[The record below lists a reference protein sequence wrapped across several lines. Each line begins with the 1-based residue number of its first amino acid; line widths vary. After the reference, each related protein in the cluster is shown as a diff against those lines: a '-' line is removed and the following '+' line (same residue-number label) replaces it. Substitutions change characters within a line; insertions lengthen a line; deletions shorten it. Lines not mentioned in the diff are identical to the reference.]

1 MFAPQNQEPDII
13 DAWSG
18 TLQDWYDSIDN
29 ALTVSEIIP
38 GNYEYSTATS
48 YGNVGDIN
56 EGDSTFVDVFCD
68 RFKIISLDNSYISL
82 EQEVIIKV
90 APTCENLEFTEYYI
104 GYKCSADIIDHYRF
118 YSNTDKI
125 QDVHN
130 ARYEWF
136 MLYNSLSDEVKNG
149 SDCFATIDKIRNHNP
164 MVPGVYVD
172 LSKITAEKEITVK
185 IPLRIP
191 VAFFLMLFN
200 LRYYPNWAGKLSIE
214 IFPTY
219 QNLVI
224 APVVDHEAFVKH
236 KTLIEGSMV
245 DLGFRNIEEI
255 VYNNIEKV
263 TTTKEEGTGDNKK
276 EVTVISY
283 KPSTIYFEGGG
294 QVTKNI
300 KIKLAQYML
309 RMEVFNALSLKYLNV
324 GMLFPIHQV
333 QIRDFTQDLP
343 VANDS
348 DVPVR
353 YNTAATIGLTH
364 CDTMFIVFRQN
375 QNSRT
380 CFINPQI
387 TYRVNIGG
395 KFYPNETYQTFDD
408 QRHVNLLL
416 DSLNVNNSLLTSI
429 SKDIL
434 TSAQPFYHRIVYDA
448 EGKGTD
454 KKCWNGGDNS
464 NFFIGIPFADSE
476 DFMGGLSTTGTVQ
489 IELSGDRQV
498 HTEAKSVK
506 FIAPVGIY
514 YEDVLLKIRSQKPM
528 GRSQIEVTTASIE
541 QILSGVKY
549 EKIRRS
555 PQSLPFNS

>member
-68 RFKIISLDNSYISL
+68 RFKIISLDNSFISL
-82 EQEVIIKV
+82 EQEVKITV
-90 APTCENLEFTEYYI
+90 APCEKLEFTEFYI

-172 LSKITAEKEITVK
+172 LSKITAETEITVK

-191 VAFFLMLFN
+191 IAFFLMLFN

-219 QNLVI
+219 QNLVV
-224 APVVDHEAFVKH
+224 APVVSHEAFVEH
-236 KTLIEGSMV
+236 KERIETTSY
-245 DLGFRNIEEI
+245 DLGFRNIGE
-255 VYNNIEKV
+255 YPSNNIKKTVEKITTGDGADKKEEEKV
-263 TTTKEEGTGDNKK
+263 VYKA
-276 EVTVISY
+276 VTQQFVGMI
-283 KPSTIYFEGGG
+283 
-294 QVTKNI
+294 QVTKDI

-333 QIRDFTQDLP
+333 QIRDFTQELP
-343 VANDS
+343 LASKS

-364 CDTMFIVFRQN
+364 CDTMFIVFRRSQH
-375 QNSRT
+375 SRT
-380 CFINPQI
+380 CFTNPQI

-395 KFYPNETYQTFDD
+395 KFYPNETYKTFDD

-434 TSAQPFYHRIVYDA
+434 TSAQPFYHKLVYDNT
-448 EGKGTD
+448 GDGTD

-498 HTEAKSVK
+498 DTAIRGAKY
-506 FIAPVGIY
+506 IAPVGIY

>member
-90 APTCENLEFTEYYI
+90 PSQKDLIFTEYYI

-172 LSKITAEKEITVK
+172 LSKITAETEILVK

-191 VAFFLMLFN
+191 IAFFLMLFN

-219 QNLVI
+219 QNLVV
-224 APVVDHEAFVKH
+224 APVVSHEAFVEYKEH
-236 KTLIEGSMV
+236 IETTSY
-245 DLGFRNIEEI
+245 DLGFRNIGE
-255 VYNNIEKV
+255 YPSNNIKKTVEKITTGDGADKKEEEKV
-263 TTTKEEGTGDNKK
+263 VYKA
-276 EVTVISY
+276 VTQQFVGMI
-283 KPSTIYFEGGG
+283 
-294 QVTKNI
+294 QVTKDI

-343 VANDS
+343 LASKS

-364 CDTMFIVFRQN
+364 CDTMFIVFRRSQH
-375 QNSRT
+375 SRT
-380 CFINPQI
+380 CFTNPQI

>member
-68 RFKIISLDNSYISL
+68 RFKIISLDNSFISL
-82 EQEVIIKV
+82 EQEVKITV
-90 APTCENLEFTEYYI
+90 APCENLEFTEFYI

-172 LSKITAEKEITVK
+172 LSKITEEKEITVK

-219 QNLVI
+219 QNLVV
-224 APVVDHEAFVKH
+224 APVVSHEAFVEH
-236 KTLIEGSMV
+236 KERIETTSY
-245 DLGFRNIEEI
+245 DLGFRNIGEL
-255 VYNNIEKV
+255 VFNNIQETTTTSGTPAV
-263 TTTKEEGTGDNKK
+263 TTT
-276 EVTVISY
+276 SY
-283 KPSTIYFEGGG
+283 SIKPQQFEGIS

-333 QIRDFTQDLP
+333 QIRDFTQELP
-343 VANDS
+343 LASKS

-364 CDTMFIVFRQN
+364 CDTMFIVFRRSQH
-375 QNSRT
+375 SRT
-380 CFINPQI
+380 CFTNPQI

-434 TSAQPFYHRIVYDA
+434 TSAQPFYHKLVYDNT
-448 EGKGTD
+448 GDGTD

>member
-90 APTCENLEFTEYYI
+90 PSQKDLVFTEYYI

-224 APVVDHEAFVKH
+224 APVVSHEAFVEH
-236 KTLIEGSMV
+236 KERIETTSY
-245 DLGFRNIEEI
+245 DLGFRNIGE
-255 VYNNIEKV
+255 YPSNNIKKTIEKV
-263 TTTKEEGTGDNKK
+263 TTGNGADKKEEEKVVYK
-276 EVTVISY
+276 AVTQQFVGMI
-283 KPSTIYFEGGG
+283 
-294 QVTKNI
+294 QVTRDI

-333 QIRDFTQDLP
+333 QIRDFTQELP
-343 VANDS
+343 LASKS

>member
-68 RFKIISLDNSYISL
+68 RFKIISLDNSFISL
-82 EQEVIIKV
+82 EQEVKITV
-90 APTCENLEFTEYYI
+90 APCEKLEFTEFYI

-172 LSKITAEKEITVK
+172 LSKITEEKEITVK

-219 QNLVI
+219 QNLVV
-224 APVVDHEAFVKH
+224 APVVSHEAFVEH
-236 KTLIEGSMV
+236 KERIETTSY
-245 DLGFRNIEEI
+245 DLGFRNIGE
-255 VYNNIEKV
+255 YPSNNIKMTIEKV
-263 TTTKEEGTGDNKK
+263 TTGDGADKK
-276 EVTVISY
+276 ETEKVVYKAVTQQFVGMI
-283 KPSTIYFEGGG
+283 
-294 QVTKNI
+294 QVTKDI

-343 VANDS
+343 LASKS

-364 CDTMFIVFRQN
+364 CDTMFIVFRRSQH
-375 QNSRT
+375 SRT
-380 CFINPQI
+380 CFTNPQI

-434 TSAQPFYHRIVYDA
+434 TSTQPFYHRIVYDA

>member
-90 APTCENLEFTEYYI
+90 PSQKDLIFTEYYI

-172 LSKITAEKEITVK
+172 LSKITAETEITVK

-191 VAFFLMLFN
+191 IAFFLMLFN

-219 QNLVI
+219 QNLVV
-224 APVVDHEAFVKH
+224 APVVSHEAFVEH
-236 KTLIEGSMV
+236 KERIETTSY
-245 DLGFRNIEEI
+245 DLGFRNIGE
-255 VYNNIEKV
+255 YPSNNIKKTIEKV
-263 TTTKEEGTGDNKK
+263 TTGDGADKKEEEKVVYK
-276 EVTVISY
+276 AVTQQFVGMI
-283 KPSTIYFEGGG
+283 
-294 QVTKNI
+294 QVTKDI

-343 VANDS
+343 LASKS

-375 QNSRT
+375 QNSRN

-555 PQSLPFNS
+555 SQSLPFNS

>member
-90 APTCENLEFTEYYI
+90 PSQKDLIFTEYYI

-172 LSKITAEKEITVK
+172 LSKITAETEILVK

-191 VAFFLMLFN
+191 IAFFLMLFN

-219 QNLVI
+219 QNLVV
-224 APVVDHEAFVKH
+224 APVVSHEAFVEH
-236 KTLIEGSMV
+236 KERIETTSY
-245 DLGFRNIEEI
+245 DLGFRNIGE
-255 VYNNIEKV
+255 YPSNNIKKTIEKV
-263 TTTKEEGTGDNKK
+263 TTGDGADKKEEEK
-276 EVTVISY
+276 VVY
-283 KPSTIYFEGGG
+283 KAATQQFVGMI

-333 QIRDFTQDLP
+333 QIRDFTQYLP
-343 VANDS
+343 DAKDS

-375 QNSRT
+375 QNSRN

-555 PQSLPFNS
+555 SQSLPFNS

>member
-68 RFKIISLDNSYISL
+68 RFKIISLDNSFISL
-82 EQEVIIKV
+82 EQEVKITV
-90 APTCENLEFTEYYI
+90 APCEKLEFTEFYI

-172 LSKITAEKEITVK
+172 LSKITAETEILVK

-191 VAFFLMLFN
+191 IAFFLMLFN

-219 QNLVI
+219 QNLVV
-224 APVVDHEAFVKH
+224 APVVSHEAFVEYKEH
-236 KTLIEGSMV
+236 IETTSY
-245 DLGFRNIEEI
+245 DLGFRNIGE
-255 VYNNIEKV
+255 YPSNNIKKTIEKV
-263 TTTKEEGTGDNKK
+263 TTGDGADKKEEEKVVYK
-276 EVTVISY
+276 AVTQQFVGMI
-283 KPSTIYFEGGG
+283 
-294 QVTKNI
+294 QVTKDI

-343 VANDS
+343 LASKS

-364 CDTMFIVFRQN
+364 CDTMFIVFRRSQH
-375 QNSRT
+375 SRT
-380 CFINPQI
+380 CFTNPQI

-434 TSAQPFYHRIVYDA
+434 TSTQPFYHRIVYDA

>member
-90 APTCENLEFTEYYI
+90 PSQKDLIFTEYYI

-219 QNLVI
+219 QNLVV
-224 APVVDHEAFVKH
+224 APVVSHEAFVEH
-236 KTLIEGSMV
+236 KERIETTSY
-245 DLGFRNIEEI
+245 DLGFRNIGE
-255 VYNNIEKV
+255 YPSNNIKKTVEKITTGDGADKKEEEKV
-263 TTTKEEGTGDNKK
+263 VYKA
-276 EVTVISY
+276 VTQQFVGMI
-283 KPSTIYFEGGG
+283 

-434 TSAQPFYHRIVYDA
+434 TSTQPFYHRIVYDA

-498 HTEAKSVK
+498 DTAIRGAKY
-506 FIAPVGIY
+506 IAPVGIY

>member
-1 MFAPQNQEPDII
+1 MFAPQNQQPDVI

-29 ALTVSEIIP
+29 ALTVSEVIP
-38 GNYEYSTATS
+38 GNYDYTTAPS
-48 YGNVGDIN
+48 YGNVGDIS
-56 EGDSTFVDVFCD
+56 EGDSTFVDIACD
-68 RFKIISLDNSYISL
+68 RFKIISLDNSFISL
-82 EQEVIIKV
+82 EQEVKITV
-90 APTCENLEFTEYYI
+90 APCEKLEFTEFYI

-172 LSKITAEKEITVK
+172 LSKITAETEILVK

-191 VAFFLMLFN
+191 IAFFLMLFN

-219 QNLVI
+219 QNLVV
-224 APVVDHEAFVKH
+224 APVVSHEAFVEYKEH
-236 KTLIEGSMV
+236 IETTSY
-245 DLGFRNIEEI
+245 DLGFRNIGE
-255 VYNNIEKV
+255 YPSNNIKKTIEKV
-263 TTTKEEGTGDNKK
+263 TTGDGADKKEEEKVVYK
-276 EVTVISY
+276 AVTQQFVGMI
-283 KPSTIYFEGGG
+283 
-294 QVTKNI
+294 QVTKDI

-333 QIRDFTQDLP
+333 QIRDFTQELP
-343 VANDS
+343 LASKS

-364 CDTMFIVFRQN
+364 CDTMFIVFRRSQH
-375 QNSRT
+375 SRT
-380 CFINPQI
+380 CFTNPQI

>member
-68 RFKIISLDNSYISL
+68 RFKIISLDNSFISL
-82 EQEVIIKV
+82 EQEVKITV
-90 APTCENLEFTEYYI
+90 APCENLEFTEFYI

-219 QNLVI
+219 QNLVV
-224 APVVDHEAFVKH
+224 APVVSHEAFVEH
-236 KTLIEGSMV
+236 KERIETTSY
-245 DLGFRNIEEI
+245 DLGFRNIGE
-255 VYNNIEKV
+255 YPSNNIKKTIEKV
-263 TTTKEEGTGDNKK
+263 TTGDGADKKEEEKVVYK
-276 EVTVISY
+276 AVTQQFVGMI
-283 KPSTIYFEGGG
+283 
-294 QVTKNI
+294 QVTKDI

-333 QIRDFTQDLP
+333 QIRDFTQNLP
-343 VANDS
+343 DANDS

-498 HTEAKSVK
+498 DTAIRGAKY
-506 FIAPVGIY
+506 IAPVGIY

>member
-90 APTCENLEFTEYYI
+90 PSQKDLVFTEYYI

-172 LSKITAEKEITVK
+172 LSKITAETEILVK

-191 VAFFLMLFN
+191 IAFFLMLFN

-219 QNLVI
+219 QNLVV
-224 APVVDHEAFVKH
+224 APVVSHEAFVEH
-236 KTLIEGSMV
+236 KERIETTSY
-245 DLGFRNIEEI
+245 DLGFRNIGE
-255 VYNNIEKV
+255 YPSNNIKITVEKV
-263 TTTKEEGTGDNKK
+263 TTGDGADKKEEEKVVYK
-276 EVTVISY
+276 AVTQQFVGMI
-283 KPSTIYFEGGG
+283 
-294 QVTKNI
+294 QVTKDI

-343 VANDS
+343 LANDS

-395 KFYPNETYQTFDD
+395 KFYPNETYKTFDD

-506 FIAPVGIY
+506 FTAPVGIY

-528 GRSQIEVTTASIE
+528 GRSQIEITTASIE

>member
-68 RFKIISLDNSYISL
+68 RFKIISLDNSFISL
-82 EQEVIIKV
+82 EQEVKIKV

-172 LSKITAEKEITVK
+172 LSKITAETEILVK

-191 VAFFLMLFN
+191 IAFFLMLFN

-219 QNLVI
+219 QNLVV
-224 APVVDHEAFVKH
+224 APVVSHEAFVEH
-236 KTLIEGSMV
+236 KERIETTSY
-245 DLGFRNIEEI
+245 DLGFRNIGE
-255 VYNNIEKV
+255 YPSNNIKMTVEKV
-263 TTTKEEGTGDNKK
+263 TTGDGADKKEEEKVVYKG
-276 EVTVISY
+276 VTQQFVGMI
-283 KPSTIYFEGGG
+283 
-294 QVTKNI
+294 QVTKDI

-333 QIRDFTQDLP
+333 QIRDFTQELP
-343 VANDS
+343 LASKS

-364 CDTMFIVFRQN
+364 CDTMFIVFRRSQH
-375 QNSRT
+375 SRT
-380 CFINPQI
+380 CFTNPQI

-434 TSAQPFYHRIVYDA
+434 TSTQPFYHRIVYDA

-498 HTEAKSVK
+498 HTEAKNIK

>member
-90 APTCENLEFTEYYI
+90 PSQKDLIFTEYYI

-172 LSKITAEKEITVK
+172 LSKITEEKEITVK

-219 QNLVI
+219 QNLVV
-224 APVVDHEAFVKH
+224 APVVSHEAFVEYKEH
-236 KTLIEGSMV
+236 IETTSY
-245 DLGFRNIEEI
+245 DLGFRNIGE
-255 VYNNIEKV
+255 YPSNNIKKTIEKV
-263 TTTKEEGTGDNKK
+263 TTGDGADKKEEEKVVYK
-276 EVTVISY
+276 AVTQQFVGMI
-283 KPSTIYFEGGG
+283 
-294 QVTKNI
+294 QVTKDI

-333 QIRDFTQDLP
+333 QIRDFTQNLP
-343 VANDS
+343 DANDS

-375 QNSRT
+375 QSSRT

-434 TSAQPFYHRIVYDA
+434 TSTQPFYHRIVYDA

>member
-90 APTCENLEFTEYYI
+90 PSQKDLVFTEYYI

-172 LSKITAEKEITVK
+172 LSKITEEKEITVK

-219 QNLVI
+219 QNLVV
-224 APVVDHEAFVKH
+224 APVVSHEAFVEH
-236 KTLIEGSMV
+236 KERIETTSY
-245 DLGFRNIEEI
+245 DLGFRNIGE
-255 VYNNIEKV
+255 YPSNNIKMTIEKV
-263 TTTKEEGTGDNKK
+263 TTGDGADKK
-276 EVTVISY
+276 ETEKVVYKAVTQQFVGMI
-283 KPSTIYFEGGG
+283 
-294 QVTKNI
+294 QVTKDI

-333 QIRDFTQDLP
+333 QIRDFTQELP
-343 VANDS
+343 LASKS

-364 CDTMFIVFRQN
+364 CDTMFIVFRRSQH
-375 QNSRT
+375 SRT
-380 CFINPQI
+380 CFTNPQI

-434 TSAQPFYHRIVYDA
+434 TSTQPFYHRIVYDA

>member
-90 APTCENLEFTEYYI
+90 PSQKDLIFTEYYI

-219 QNLVI
+219 QNLVV
-224 APVVDHEAFVKH
+224 APVVSHEAFVEH
-236 KTLIEGSMV
+236 KERIETTSY
-245 DLGFRNIEEI
+245 DLGFRNIGE
-255 VYNNIEKV
+255 YPSNNIKMTIEKV
-263 TTTKEEGTGDNKK
+263 TTGDGADKKEEEKVVYK
-276 EVTVISY
+276 AVTQQFVGMI
-283 KPSTIYFEGGG
+283 

-343 VANDS
+343 LASKS

-364 CDTMFIVFRQN
+364 CDTMFIVFRRSQH
-375 QNSRT
+375 SRT
-380 CFINPQI
+380 CFTNPQI

-434 TSAQPFYHRIVYDA
+434 TSTQPFYHRIVYDA

>member
-90 APTCENLEFTEYYI
+90 PSQKDLVFTEYYI

-172 LSKITAEKEITVK
+172 LSKITAETEILVK

-191 VAFFLMLFN
+191 IAFFLMLFN

-219 QNLVI
+219 QNLVV
-224 APVVDHEAFVKH
+224 APVVSHEAFVEH
-236 KTLIEGSMV
+236 KERIETTSY
-245 DLGFRNIEEI
+245 DLGFRNIGE
-255 VYNNIEKV
+255 YPSNNIKKTVEKITTGDGADKKEEEKV
-263 TTTKEEGTGDNKK
+263 VYKA
-276 EVTVISY
+276 VTQQFVGMI
-283 KPSTIYFEGGG
+283 

-343 VANDS
+343 LASKS

-364 CDTMFIVFRQN
+364 CDTMFIVFRRSQH
-375 QNSRT
+375 SRT
-380 CFINPQI
+380 CFTNPQI

>member
-68 RFKIISLDNSYISL
+68 RFKIISLDNSFISL
-82 EQEVIIKV
+82 EQEVKITV
-90 APTCENLEFTEYYI
+90 APCEKLEFTEFYI

-172 LSKITAEKEITVK
+172 LSKITEEKEITVK

-219 QNLVI
+219 QNLVV
-224 APVVDHEAFVKH
+224 APVVSHEAFVEH
-236 KTLIEGSMV
+236 KERIETTSY
-245 DLGFRNIEEI
+245 DLGFRNIGE
-255 VYNNIEKV
+255 YPSNNIKMTIEKV
-263 TTTKEEGTGDNKK
+263 TTGDGADKKEEEKVVYK
-276 EVTVISY
+276 AVTQQFVGMI
-283 KPSTIYFEGGG
+283 
-294 QVTKNI
+294 QVTKDI

-333 QIRDFTQDLP
+333 QIRDFTQELP
-343 VANDS
+343 LASKS

-364 CDTMFIVFRQN
+364 CDTMFIVFRRSQH
-375 QNSRT
+375 SRT
-380 CFINPQI
+380 CFTNPQI

-434 TSAQPFYHRIVYDA
+434 TSTQPFYHRIVYDA

>member
-90 APTCENLEFTEYYI
+90 PSQKDLIFTEYYI

-219 QNLVI
+219 QNLVV
-224 APVVDHEAFVKH
+224 APVVSHEAFVEH
-236 KTLIEGSMV
+236 KERIETTSY
-245 DLGFRNIEEI
+245 DLGFRNIGE
-255 VYNNIEKV
+255 YPSNNIKKTVEKITTGDGADKKEEEKV
-263 TTTKEEGTGDNKK
+263 VYKA
-276 EVTVISY
+276 VTQQFVGMI
-283 KPSTIYFEGGG
+283 
-294 QVTKNI
+294 QVTKDI

-343 VANDS
+343 LASKS

-364 CDTMFIVFRQN
+364 CDTMFIVFRRSQH
-375 QNSRT
+375 SRT
-380 CFINPQI
+380 CFTNPQI

>member
-90 APTCENLEFTEYYI
+90 PSQKDLVFTEYYI

-219 QNLVI
+219 QNLVV
-224 APVVDHEAFVKH
+224 APVVSHEAFVEH
-236 KTLIEGSMV
+236 KERIETTSY
-245 DLGFRNIEEI
+245 DLGFRNIGE
-255 VYNNIEKV
+255 YPSNNIKKTVEKITTGDGADKKEEEKV
-263 TTTKEEGTGDNKK
+263 VYKA
-276 EVTVISY
+276 VTQQFVGMI
-283 KPSTIYFEGGG
+283 

-333 QIRDFTQDLP
+333 QIRDFTQYLP
-343 VANDS
+343 DAKDS

-364 CDTMFIVFRQN
+364 CDTMFIVFRRSQH
-375 QNSRT
+375 SRT
-380 CFINPQI
+380 CFTNPQI

>member
-68 RFKIISLDNSYISL
+68 RFKIISLDNSFISL
-82 EQEVIIKV
+82 EQEVKITV
-90 APTCENLEFTEYYI
+90 APCEKLEFTEFYI

-172 LSKITAEKEITVK
+172 LSKITAETEITVK

-191 VAFFLMLFN
+191 IAFFLMLFN

-219 QNLVI
+219 QNLVV
-224 APVVDHEAFVKH
+224 APVVSHEAFVEH
-236 KTLIEGSMV
+236 KERIETTSY
-245 DLGFRNIEEI
+245 DLGFRNIGE
-255 VYNNIEKV
+255 YPSNNIKKTIEKV
-263 TTTKEEGTGDNKK
+263 TTGDGADKKEEEKVVYK
-276 EVTVISY
+276 AVTQQFVGMI
-283 KPSTIYFEGGG
+283 

-343 VANDS
+343 LASKS

-364 CDTMFIVFRQN
+364 CDTMFIVFRRSQH
-375 QNSRT
+375 SRT
-380 CFINPQI
+380 CFTNPQI

-395 KFYPNETYQTFDD
+395 KFYPNETYKTFDD

-434 TSAQPFYHRIVYDA
+434 TSTQPFYHRIVYDA

>member
-68 RFKIISLDNSYISL
+68 RFKIISLDNSFISL
-82 EQEVIIKV
+82 EQEVKITV
-90 APTCENLEFTEYYI
+90 APCENLEFTEFYI

-172 LSKITAEKEITVK
+172 LSKITAETEITVK

-191 VAFFLMLFN
+191 IAFFLMLFN

-219 QNLVI
+219 QNLVV
-224 APVVDHEAFVKH
+224 APVVSHEAFVEH
-236 KTLIEGSMV
+236 KERIETTSY
-245 DLGFRNIEEI
+245 DLGFRNIGE
-255 VYNNIEKV
+255 YPSNNIKMTVEKV
-263 TTTKEEGTGDNKK
+263 TTGEGDNATVSEKVVYK
-276 EVTVISY
+276 AVTQQFVGMI
-283 KPSTIYFEGGG
+283 
-294 QVTKNI
+294 QVTKDI

-343 VANDS
+343 LASKS

-364 CDTMFIVFRQN
+364 CDTMFIVFRRSQH
-375 QNSRT
+375 SRT
-380 CFINPQI
+380 CFTNPQI

-395 KFYPNETYQTFDD
+395 KFYPNETYKTFDD

-434 TSAQPFYHRIVYDA
+434 TSAQPFYHKLVYDNT
-448 EGKGTD
+448 GDGTD
-454 KKCWNGGDNS
+454 KKFGMVV
-464 NFFIGIPFADSE
+464 IIQ
-476 DFMGGLSTTGTVQ
+476 T
-489 IELSGDRQV
+489 
-498 HTEAKSVK
+498 
-506 FIAPVGIY
+506 
-514 YEDVLLKIRSQKPM
+514 
-528 GRSQIEVTTASIE
+528 
-541 QILSGVKY
+541 
-549 EKIRRS
+549 
-555 PQSLPFNS
+555 SL

>member
-56 EGDSTFVDVFCD
+56 EGDSTFIDVFCD

-90 APTCENLEFTEYYI
+90 PSQKDLIFTEYYI

-172 LSKITAEKEITVK
+172 LSKITAETEILVK

-191 VAFFLMLFN
+191 IAFFLMLFN

-219 QNLVI
+219 QNLVV
-224 APVVDHEAFVKH
+224 APVVSHEAFVEYKEH
-236 KTLIEGSMV
+236 IETTSY
-245 DLGFRNIEEI
+245 DLGFRNIGE
-255 VYNNIEKV
+255 YPSNNIKKTIEKV
-263 TTTKEEGTGDNKK
+263 TTGEGDNATASEKVVYK
-276 EVTVISY
+276 AVTQQFVGMI
-283 KPSTIYFEGGG
+283 

-343 VANDS
+343 LASKS

-364 CDTMFIVFRQN
+364 CDTMFIVFRRSQH
-375 QNSRT
+375 SRT
-380 CFINPQI
+380 CFTNPQI

-395 KFYPNETYQTFDD
+395 KFYPNETYKTFDD

-434 TSAQPFYHRIVYDA
+434 TSAQPFYHKLVYDNT
-448 EGKGTD
+448 GNGTD

-498 HTEAKSVK
+498 DTAIRGAKY
-506 FIAPVGIY
+506 IAPVGIY

-528 GRSQIEVTTASIE
+528 GRSQIEITTASIE

>member
-90 APTCENLEFTEYYI
+90 PSQKDLVFTEYYI

-172 LSKITAEKEITVK
+172 LSKITAETEILVK

-191 VAFFLMLFN
+191 IAFFLMLFN

-219 QNLVI
+219 QNLVV
-224 APVVDHEAFVKH
+224 APVVSHEAFVEH
-236 KTLIEGSMV
+236 KERIETTSY
-245 DLGFRNIEEI
+245 DLGFRNIGE
-255 VYNNIEKV
+255 YPSNNIKKTVEKITTGDGADKKEEEKV
-263 TTTKEEGTGDNKK
+263 VYKA
-276 EVTVISY
+276 VTQQFVGMI
-283 KPSTIYFEGGG
+283 

-343 VANDS
+343 LASKS

-364 CDTMFIVFRQN
+364 CDTMFIVFRRSQH
-375 QNSRT
+375 SRT
-380 CFINPQI
+380 CFTNPQI

-434 TSAQPFYHRIVYDA
+434 TSTQPFYHRIVYDA

>member
-68 RFKIISLDNSYISL
+68 RFKIISLDNSFISL
-82 EQEVIIKV
+82 EQEVKITV
-90 APTCENLEFTEYYI
+90 APCENLEFTEFYI

-172 LSKITAEKEITVK
+172 LSKITAETEILVK

-191 VAFFLMLFN
+191 IAFFLMLFN

-219 QNLVI
+219 QNLVV
-224 APVVDHEAFVKH
+224 APVVSHEAFVEYKEH
-236 KTLIEGSMV
+236 IETTSY
-245 DLGFRNIEEI
+245 DLGFRNIGE
-255 VYNNIEKV
+255 YPSNNIKKTVEKITTGDGADKKEEEKV
-263 TTTKEEGTGDNKK
+263 
-276 EVTVISY
+276 VY
-283 KPSTIYFEGGG
+283 KAATQQFVGMI

-333 QIRDFTQDLP
+333 QIRDFTQELP
-343 VANDS
+343 LASKS

-364 CDTMFIVFRQN
+364 CDTMFIVFRRSQH
-375 QNSRT
+375 SRT
-380 CFINPQI
+380 CFVNPQI

-434 TSAQPFYHRIVYDA
+434 TSTQPFYHRIVYDA

-498 HTEAKSVK
+498 DTAIRGAKY
-506 FIAPVGIY
+506 IAPVGIY

>member
-90 APTCENLEFTEYYI
+90 PSQKDLIFTEYYI

-219 QNLVI
+219 QNLVV
-224 APVVDHEAFVKH
+224 APVVSHEAFVEH
-236 KTLIEGSMV
+236 KERIETTSY
-245 DLGFRNIEEI
+245 DLGFRNIGE
-255 VYNNIEKV
+255 YPSNNIKKTIEKV
-263 TTTKEEGTGDNKK
+263 TTGDGADKKEEEKVVYK
-276 EVTVISY
+276 AVTQQFVGMI
-283 KPSTIYFEGGG
+283 

-333 QIRDFTQDLP
+333 QIRDFTQELP
-343 VANDS
+343 LASKS

-364 CDTMFIVFRQN
+364 CDTMFIVFRRSQH
-375 QNSRT
+375 SRT
-380 CFINPQI
+380 CFTNPQI

>member
-90 APTCENLEFTEYYI
+90 PSQKDLVFTEYYI

-219 QNLVI
+219 QNLVV
-224 APVVDHEAFVKH
+224 APVVSHEAFVEH
-236 KTLIEGSMV
+236 KERIETTSY
-245 DLGFRNIEEI
+245 DLGFRNIGE
-255 VYNNIEKV
+255 YPSNNIKKTIEKV
-263 TTTKEEGTGDNKK
+263 TTGDGADKK
-276 EVTVISY
+276 ETEKVVYKAVTQQFVGMI
-283 KPSTIYFEGGG
+283 

-333 QIRDFTQDLP
+333 QIRDFTQELP
-343 VANDS
+343 LASKS

-364 CDTMFIVFRQN
+364 CDTMFIVFRRSQH
-375 QNSRT
+375 SRT
-380 CFINPQI
+380 CFTNPQI

>member
-90 APTCENLEFTEYYI
+90 PSQKDLVFTEYYI

-172 LSKITAEKEITVK
+172 LSKITAETEILVK

-191 VAFFLMLFN
+191 IAFFLMLFN

-219 QNLVI
+219 QNLVV
-224 APVVDHEAFVKH
+224 APVVSHEAFVEH
-236 KTLIEGSMV
+236 KERIETTSY
-245 DLGFRNIEEI
+245 DLGFRNIGE
-255 VYNNIEKV
+255 YPSNNIKKTIEKV
-263 TTTKEEGTGDNKK
+263 TTGDGADKKEEEKVVYK
-276 EVTVISY
+276 AVTQQFVGMI
-283 KPSTIYFEGGG
+283 
-294 QVTKNI
+294 QVTKDI

-343 VANDS
+343 LASKS

-364 CDTMFIVFRQN
+364 CDTMFIVFRRSQH
-375 QNSRT
+375 SRT
-380 CFINPQI
+380 CFTNPQI

>member
-68 RFKIISLDNSYISL
+68 RFKIISLDNSFISL
-82 EQEVIIKV
+82 EQEVKLNV
-90 APTCENLEFTEYYI
+90 TSCKDLEFTEFYI

-172 LSKITAEKEITVK
+172 LSKITAETEILVK

-191 VAFFLMLFN
+191 IAFFLMLFN

-219 QNLVI
+219 QNLVV
-224 APVVDHEAFVKH
+224 APVVSHEAFVEH
-236 KTLIEGSMV
+236 KERIETTSY
-245 DLGFRNIEEI
+245 DLGFRNIGE
-255 VYNNIEKV
+255 YPSNNIKKTVEKITTGDGADKKEEEKV
-263 TTTKEEGTGDNKK
+263 VYKA
-276 EVTVISY
+276 VTQQFVGMI
-283 KPSTIYFEGGG
+283 
-294 QVTKNI
+294 QVTKDI

-343 VANDS
+343 LASKS

-364 CDTMFIVFRQN
+364 CDTMFIVFRRSQH
-375 QNSRT
+375 SRT
-380 CFINPQI
+380 CFTNPQI

>member
-68 RFKIISLDNSYISL
+68 RFKIISLDNSFISL
-82 EQEVIIKV
+82 EQEVKITV
-90 APTCENLEFTEYYI
+90 APCENLEFTEFYI

-219 QNLVI
+219 QNLVV
-224 APVVDHEAFVKH
+224 APVVSHEAFVEYKEH
-236 KTLIEGSMV
+236 IETTSY
-245 DLGFRNIEEI
+245 DLGFRNIGE
-255 VYNNIEKV
+255 YPSNNIKKTVEKITTGDGADKKEEEKV
-263 TTTKEEGTGDNKK
+263 VYKA
-276 EVTVISY
+276 VTQQFVGMI
-283 KPSTIYFEGGG
+283 

-333 QIRDFTQDLP
+333 QIRDFTQELP
-343 VANDS
+343 LASKS

-364 CDTMFIVFRQN
+364 CDTMFIVFRRSQH
-375 QNSRT
+375 SRT
-380 CFINPQI
+380 CFTNPQI

-434 TSAQPFYHRIVYDA
+434 TSAQPFYHKLVYDNT
-448 EGKGTD
+448 GDGTD

>member
-68 RFKIISLDNSYISL
+68 RFKIISLDNSFISL
-82 EQEVIIKV
+82 EQEVKITV
-90 APTCENLEFTEYYI
+90 APCEKLEFTEFYI

-219 QNLVI
+219 QNLVV
-224 APVVDHEAFVKH
+224 APVVSHEAFVEH
-236 KTLIEGSMV
+236 KERIETTSY
-245 DLGFRNIEEI
+245 DLGFRNIGE
-255 VYNNIEKV
+255 YPSNNIKKTIEKV
-263 TTTKEEGTGDNKK
+263 TTGDGADKK
-276 EVTVISY
+276 ETEKVVYKAVTQQFVGMI
-283 KPSTIYFEGGG
+283 
-294 QVTKNI
+294 QVTKDI

-333 QIRDFTQDLP
+333 QIRDFTQELP
-343 VANDS
+343 LASKS

-364 CDTMFIVFRQN
+364 CDTMFIVFRRSQH
-375 QNSRT
+375 SRT
-380 CFINPQI
+380 CFTNPQI

-498 HTEAKSVK
+498 DTAIRGAKY
-506 FIAPVGIY
+506 IAPVGIY

-528 GRSQIEVTTASIE
+528 GRSQIEITTASIE

>member
-1 MFAPQNQEPDII
+1 
-13 DAWSG
+13 
-18 TLQDWYDSIDN
+18 
-29 ALTVSEIIP
+29 
-38 GNYEYSTATS
+38 
-48 YGNVGDIN
+48 
-56 EGDSTFVDVFCD
+56 
-68 RFKIISLDNSYISL
+68 
-82 EQEVIIKV
+82 
-90 APTCENLEFTEYYI
+90 
-104 GYKCSADIIDHYRF
+104 
-118 YSNTDKI
+118 
-125 QDVHN
+125 
-130 ARYEWF
+130 
-136 MLYNSLSDEVKNG
+136 
-149 SDCFATIDKIRNHNP
+149 
-164 MVPGVYVD
+164 
-172 LSKITAEKEITVK
+172 
-185 IPLRIP
+185 
-191 VAFFLMLFN
+191 MLFN

-219 QNLVI
+219 QNLVV
-224 APVVDHEAFVKH
+224 APVVSHEAFVEH
-236 KTLIEGSMV
+236 KERIETTSY
-245 DLGFRNIEEI
+245 DLGFRNIGE
-255 VYNNIEKV
+255 YPSNNIKMTIEKV
-263 TTTKEEGTGDNKK
+263 TTGDGADKK
-276 EVTVISY
+276 ETEKVVYKAVTQQFVGMI
-283 KPSTIYFEGGG
+283 
-294 QVTKNI
+294 QVTKDI

-333 QIRDFTQDLP
+333 QIRDFTQELP
-343 VANDS
+343 LASKS

-375 QNSRT
+375 QNSRN

-434 TSAQPFYHRIVYDA
+434 TSAQPFYHKIVFDNA
-448 EGKGTD
+448 GGSTD
-454 KKCWNGGDNS
+454 TICWTGGDNS

-498 HTEAKSVK
+498 DTAIRGAKY
-506 FIAPVGIY
+506 IAPVGIY

>member
-68 RFKIISLDNSYISL
+68 RFKIISLDNSFISL
-82 EQEVIIKV
+82 EQEVKITV
-90 APTCENLEFTEYYI
+90 APCENLEFTEFYI

-172 LSKITAEKEITVK
+172 LSKITAETEILVK

-191 VAFFLMLFN
+191 IAFFLMLFN

-219 QNLVI
+219 QNLVV
-224 APVVDHEAFVKH
+224 APVVSHEAFVEH
-236 KTLIEGSMV
+236 KERIETTSY
-245 DLGFRNIEEI
+245 DLGFRNIGE
-255 VYNNIEKV
+255 YPSNNIKMTIEKV
-263 TTTKEEGTGDNKK
+263 TTGDGADKK
-276 EVTVISY
+276 ETEKVVYKAVTQQFVGMI
-283 KPSTIYFEGGG
+283 
-294 QVTKNI
+294 QVTKDI

-343 VANDS
+343 LASKS

-364 CDTMFIVFRQN
+364 CDTMFIVFRRSQH
-375 QNSRT
+375 SRT
-380 CFINPQI
+380 CFTNPQI

-395 KFYPNETYQTFDD
+395 KFYPNETYKTFDD

-434 TSAQPFYHRIVYDA
+434 TSAQPFYHKLVYDNT
-448 EGKGTD
+448 GNGTD

-498 HTEAKSVK
+498 DTAIRGAK

-528 GRSQIEVTTASIE
+528 GRSQIEITTASIE